1 MSKGQKEET
10 ESESN
15 VDIDICFVIN
25 GKNSCD
31 QESEQEI
38 EDPSVSSFTFDLNLV
53 DPCEIAT
60 IDIDKGIIAESIYYG
75 IYNGNTPISVLI
87 DSDMV
92 EFSPISNLCPDI
104 VLEIVNFDGSP
115 ISGENFVYDTLTS
128 EISIFSTNTTDVG
141 QY

>member
-38 EDPSVSSFTFDLNLV
+38 EDLSVSSFTFDLNLV

-104 VLEIVNFDGSP
+104 VLEVVNFDGSP
-115 ISGENFVYDTLTS
+115 VSGENFVYDTLTS
-128 EISIFSTNTTDVG
+128 DITIFSTNTSDVG